1 MTSEHNDEKSLKQCI
16 QLMVDVISAKISS
29 FGKKGNEQQVLHDLQ
44 KAIEK
49 TFVEKANSSL
59 SSQCRN
65 YLSDMLNRY
74 NYDAE
79 NQVFSTDFT
88 RETVDRLLHDLQ
100 GILALIDAY
109 QAAWDGNE
117 SIVKDFIEK
126 YPTLIDKPGL
136 YGTTLLYSAA
146 RNNHVNLVKYLI
158 EIGKCSVNV
167 QNKDYSERSK
177 KSSANAVVGS
187 TALHAACYQGHLQI
201 VKYLIQHGADYFI
214 TNAVSETPIDNGR
227 TRADIQKFFTDF
239 LLFTYSNDSNTI
251 PHRSI
256 LEEIKHKQEYII
268 DCFWEYKPTTDNRWF
283 TFPSDAS
290 LRLQQSLMVDSNQR
304 LITEIDLKASRDP
317 QKISII
323 QFLLKRKNDQPENSA
338 WIRCRGSSLLNFRC
352 YSQWQIL
359 FNKHPTGETKPS
371 PTIEI
376 LDMKPTKI
384 QLNSWY
390 SMDKKNNFF
399 LERAMNYRRKYI
411 TINLNF
417 INNEQITFD
426 FENFI
431 FNNQQDTVGGFLRW
445 VPKFVSYATKLPLAN
460 NAKLSATFDITL
472 LTTSYVE
479 QAIQDGLIPSGET
492 DQYSLKC
499 DNILNHDI
507 LDLSDKV

>member
-214 TNAVSETPIDNGR
+214 TNAVSET
-227 TRADIQKFFTDF
+227 
-239 LLFTYSNDSNTI
+239 
-251 PHRSI
+251 
-256 LEEIKHKQEYII
+256 
-268 DCFWEYKPTTDNRWF
+268 
-283 TFPSDAS
+283 
-290 LRLQQSLMVDSNQR
+290 
-304 LITEIDLKASRDP
+304 
-317 QKISII
+317 
-323 QFLLKRKNDQPENSA
+323 
-338 WIRCRGSSLLNFRC
+338 
-352 YSQWQIL
+352 
-359 FNKHPTGETKPS
+359 
-371 PTIEI
+371 
-376 LDMKPTKI
+376 
-384 QLNSWY
+384 
-390 SMDKKNNFF
+390 
-399 LERAMNYRRKYI
+399 
-411 TINLNF
+411 
-417 INNEQITFD
+417 
-426 FENFI
+426 
-431 FNNQQDTVGGFLRW
+431 
-445 VPKFVSYATKLPLAN
+445 
-460 NAKLSATFDITL
+460 
-472 LTTSYVE
+472 
-479 QAIQDGLIPSGET
+479 
-492 DQYSLKC
+492 
-499 DNILNHDI
+499 
-507 LDLSDKV
+507 